1 MTELA
6 INSAS
11 DMQTFGAA
19 LAQSAQ
25 PHDLL
30 LLKGDLGAGKT
41 TLTQGFGRALGIKRP
56 VKSPTFTLVREYREG
71 KLPLFHMDFYRLEGD
86 DLASIDLNDYLAEE
100 GVVIIEWPQVIQADL
115 PSDFL
120 ELVLT
125 RVDDSWDSTKRLVE
139 LVPHGQRAADWAEK
153 AHHLYREKK

>member
-1 MTELA
+1 
-6 INSAS
+6 
-11 DMQTFGAA
+11 MQTFGAA
-19 LAQSAQ
+19 LAQSVQ

-153 AHHLYREKK
+153 ACRLYQEKQ